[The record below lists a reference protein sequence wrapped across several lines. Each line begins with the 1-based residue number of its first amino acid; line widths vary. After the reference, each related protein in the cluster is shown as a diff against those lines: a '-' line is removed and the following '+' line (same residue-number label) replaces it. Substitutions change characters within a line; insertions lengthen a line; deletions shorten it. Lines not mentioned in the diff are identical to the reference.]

1 MIEQNNLDHLRE
13 EMRNITNNIIR
24 LVQDRMEVAKKIGN
38 IKRQLNI
45 EIEDEK
51 VEHDIKNSVMKLT
64 KDLGMDVEF
73 SGKLLNLLLSESVKL
88 QNVQNNIAKTP
99 SHIAIFMKAK
109 ELERNGKKIIHLE
122 VGEPDYP
129 PPLKVKEIL
138 SKIFD
143 NKKYHYTEIPG
154 ILQLRQKISKK
165 FTNVGP
171 EQVIVTP
178 GGRFG
183 IFCAITSLLT
193 PGDELINIEPSWP
206 AYKECAEFIGA
217 KVRLLKTT
225 IEDRWTPN
233 LEKLESLININT
245 KMLVL
250 NYPNNPT
257 GKVLEG
263 KLLEKIIAIA
273 KDHDLYIL
281 SDEVYSDYSFIKYS
295 SILDYHYDKS
305 IMVSSFS
312 KTYGMTGFR
321 VGYGIANNDIMKKMR
336 QVQATSITSVA
347 EPMQY
352 CALAA
357 LETNNVQSNV
367 DLIKTRIDII
377 CKRLDQMNAEYVVP
391 DGAMYVY
398 PKITSRNYS
407 SDIEL
412 VYALLDNGLA
422 IAPGSGFG
430 QSYKQ
435 FIRISACQPTIVLNE
450 GLDILE
456 NFIV

>member
-38 IKRQLNI
+38 IKQQLNI

-73 SGKLLNLLLSESVKL
+73 SGKLLNLLLLESVKL
-88 QNVQNNIAKTP
+88 QNIQNNVGKTT

-138 SKIFD
+138 SKIYD

-154 ILQLRQKISKK
+154 ILQLRQEISKK
-165 FTNVGP
+165 FSNVGP
-171 EQVIVTP
+171 EQILVTP

-206 AYKECAEFIGA
+206 AYKECADFIGA
-217 KVRLLKTT
+217 KVRVLKTT
-225 IEDRWTPN
+225 VEDRWTPN

-257 GKVLEG
+257 GKVLED
-263 KLLEKIIAIA
+263 KLLEKMVTIA
-273 KDHDLYIL
+273 KDHNLYIL
-281 SDEVYSDYSFIKYS
+281 SDEVYSDYSFINYN
-295 SILDYHYDKS
+295 SILDYQYDKS

-336 QVQATSITSVA
+336 QVQATSLTSVA

-357 LETNNVQSNV
+357 LETNNVQSNI
-367 DLIKTRIDII
+367 DLIKDRIDII
-377 CKRLDQMNAEYVVP
+377 CKRLEQMNAEFVVP

-398 PKITSRNYS
+398 PKIISKNYS
-407 SDIEL
+407 SDIDL

-435 FIRISACQPTIVLNE
+435 FIRISACQPATVLNE
-450 GLDILE
+450 GLDTLE
-456 NFIV
+456 KFIV